1 MTTLREYVLE
11 QGYVWRGLTPD
22 SYGYEQCLQYV
33 LHGLYRKLDPGD
45 RLFTRIL
52 LECPEITEG
61 GWIQLSFYF
70 YSETTYIIYS
80 LFFIFL
86 SNKWKIQATYFHRGV
101 I

>member
-1 MTTLREYVLE
+1 MLE

-61 GWIQLSFYF
+61 KLVIVKSFISLKFLNKLSFPDLD
-70 YSETTYIIYS
+70 S
-80 LFFIFL
+80 
-86 SNKWKIQATYFHRGV
+86 
-101 I
+101 

>member
-1 MTTLREYVLE
+1 MLE

-61 GWIQLSFYF
+61 KLLIVESFVYIQ
-70 YSETTYIIYS
+70 
-80 LFFIFL
+80 
-86 SNKWKIQATYFHRGV
+86 NKIV
-101 I
+101 